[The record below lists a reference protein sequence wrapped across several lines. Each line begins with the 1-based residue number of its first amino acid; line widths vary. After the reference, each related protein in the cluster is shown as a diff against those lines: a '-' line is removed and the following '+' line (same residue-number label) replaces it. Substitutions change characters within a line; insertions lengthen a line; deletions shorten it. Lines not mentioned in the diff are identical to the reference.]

1 MLDRAVS
8 HVSLSERLT
17 RQVMDLI
24 QSGALAPGDRLP
36 SVKDLSERFS
46 VATPTMREAL
56 RLLQMAGTIDIRHG
70 SGVYVRHVGSRLML
84 NNPYAGSLSSDGIMS
99 LLHARLLIEPPI
111 TELAA
116 VNASSEHLGGLAELL
131 ADAERHLSG
140 GQEDDTVLGVINMR
154 FHRGIAEGAGNSV
167 LADVVFSLTEVHIKE
182 QMAVLDLYN
191 NRREDHEQHMRI
203 LGALQARDAV
213 LARRLMSDHITEVV
227 AVIRAKLSG
236 GIPEGSL
243 VAGDYQPDQKPA
255 ARKRIAK

>member
-1 MLDRAVS
+1 MDRAVS

-24 QSGALAPGDRLP
+24 HSQALVPGDRLP

-56 RLLQMAGTIDIRHG
+56 RLLQMAGTVDIRHG
-70 SGVYVRHVGSRLML
+70 SGVYVRHAGSRLML
-84 NNPYAGSLSSDGIMS
+84 NNPYAGSLSTGAIVS

-116 VNASSEHLGGLAELL
+116 INATTKHLDGLAELL

-140 GQEDDTVLGVINMR
+140 GDEDDTVLGVINMR

-191 NRREDHEQHMRI
+191 NRRQDHDQHKRI
-203 LGALQARDAV
+203 LGALQARDAEG
-213 LARRLMSDHITEVV
+213 ARRLMSDHIAEVV
-227 AVIRAKLSG
+227 SVIRAKLEG
-236 GIPEGSL
+236 GDP
-243 VAGDYQPDQKPA
+243 AGT
-255 ARKRIAK
+255 

>member
-1 MLDRAVS
+1 MESAIFDRAVS

-24 QSGALAPGDRLP
+24 HSEALAPGDRLP
-36 SVKDLSERFS
+36 SVKSLSERFS

-70 SGVYVRHVGSRLML
+70 SGVYVRHAGSRLML
-84 NNPYAGSLSSDGIMS
+84 NNPYAGSLTTGAILS
-99 LLHARLLIEPPI
+99 LLQARLLIEPPI

-116 VNASSEHLGGLAELL
+116 INATAKHLNGLTELL

-140 GQEDDTVLGVINMR
+140 GDEDDTVLGLINMR
-154 FHRGIAEGAGNSV
+154 FHRGIAEGAANSV

-191 NRREDHEQHMRI
+191 NRRQDHDQHRRI
-203 LGALQARDAV
+203 LDALQERDAEG
-213 LARRLMSDHITEVV
+213 ARRRMRDHIAEVV
-227 AVIRAKLSG
+227 AVIRAKL
-236 GIPEGSL
+236 E
-243 VAGDYQPDQKPA
+243 AGDQ
-255 ARKRIAK
+255 ART